1 MSRFPF
7 RFGVNQFTTQPWS
20 FEEDVTRYAAL
31 GVDAIEICE
40 AKLDPA
46 RADEQMRAVRAAGL
60 EISAVQPEIRTFFG
74 SKMAP
79 KPEGVEARVA
89 AFAQSLK
96 TLAPHAEG
104 AAFVMNTGAPPDG
117 NMQQCLDET
126 VHHLRRLAP
135 LAADLGVKIAVEPLN
150 PTSINVETA
159 IWTIDQALDLIDAVG
174 HDSCGLCL
182 DYWNIWQQ
190 PDCAGA
196 IRRAAGRI
204 AVLQASDWRTPCSGM
219 DRLVPGSGC
228 IPLGTLLH
236 ATAEAGFNGVCT
248 LEIFSSGVPD
258 SLYEGDLNEVITQ
271 GREGLHRA
279 WSAVEARRQ
288 A

>member
-46 RADEQMRAVRAAGL
+46 RAGEQMRAARAAGL
-60 EISAVQPEIRTFFG
+60 EISAVQPQIRTFFG

-79 KPEGVEARVA
+79 QPEGAEERVA
-89 AFAQSLK
+89 AFARSLK
-96 TLAPHAEG
+96 TLAPYAEG

-117 NMQQCLDET
+117 NMQRCLDET

-135 LAADLGVKIAVEPLN
+135 LAADLGVKIAIEPLN

-159 IWTIDQALDLIDAVG
+159 IWTIDQALDLLDAVG

-190 PDCAGA
+190 PDCVAA
-196 IRRAAGRI
+196 IHRAAGRI
-204 AVLQASDWRTPCSGM
+204 VAVQASDWRTPCSGM
-219 DRLVPGSGC
+219 DRLVPGSGS
-228 IPLGTLLH
+228 IPLGALLH
-236 ATAEAGFNGVCT
+236 ATAQAGFDGVCT
-248 LEIFSSGVPD
+248 LEIFSSGVAD
-258 SLYEGDLNEVITQ
+258 SLYECDLNEVITQ

-279 WSAVEARRQ
+279 WSAADMR
-288 A
+288 ADA